1 MATTM
6 GLSTSGSR
14 INVKPTTSTP
24 PSSKVTANTAHGA
37 SMEPRKGNKP
47 DGWAAG
53 YGGGNTGGSMRSED
67 YGKSGQKQAMPSLS
81 FNPKGKSPKR
91 L

>member
-6 GLSTSGSR
+6 GMSTSKSR
-14 INVKPTTSTP
+14 ISLSPKTSAP
-24 PSSKVTANTAHGA
+24 PSSKVTENSAHGA
-37 SMEPRKGNKP
+37 KMDPRTHNKP

-53 YGGGNTGGSMRSED
+53 YGGGNTAGSMCSEE
-67 YGKSGQKQAMPSLS
+67 YGKSGQKQTMPSLS
-81 FNPKGKSPKR
+81 FNPKDKIPRK